1 MTAMPKTEPRS
12 RPGGRSARVLRDVLA
27 AAIDVFA
34 ERGYAGMSFEEIA
47 ARAGVNKTTVYR
59 RFPTK
64 ADLFREAIIAI
75 RSADAPPDTGTIRG
89 DLRAILESRVAQLST
104 PRGRSVARAV
114 LIGAI
119 EPELAAVVAEMRKG
133 NPTIP
138 DVVFD
143 RAIARGELPKKVD
156 RALLSEALL
165 GPIHTRVLW
174 KGLGASSKFVSALVD
189 LVVTG
194 ASATR
199 AT

>member
-1 MTAMPKTEPRS
+1 MATARKTKTRA
-12 RPGGRSARVLRDVLA
+12 RPGGRSARVVRDVLA

-64 ADLFREAIIAI
+64 PDLFRAAIIAL
-75 RSADAPPDTGTIRG
+75 RTTDQPPDTGTIRG
-89 DLRAILESRVAQLST
+89 DLRAILDTRVKQLST

-119 EPELAAVVAEMRKG
+119 EPELAAVVAAMRKD
-133 NPTIP
+133 NPAIP

-143 RAIARGELPKKVD
+143 RAIARGELPKRVD
-156 RALLSEALL
+156 RALVSEALL

-174 KGLGASSKFVSALVD
+174 KGLGASSSFVDALVD
-189 LVVTG
+189 LIVTG
-194 ASATR
+194 AAAAT
-199 AT
+199 